1 MTSHRTRALFARSSQ
16 LEELATLAGDAC
28 PTTEPFTLTSRQRS
42 APTPASA
49 RGNAQVFQEQQTS
62 EKNKQAVL
70 LFPYAA
76 LSGPLLPYW
85 AKAAG
90 SP

>member
-1 MTSHRTRALFARSSQ
+1 MQAR
-16 LEELATLAGDAC
+16 
-28 PTTEPFTLTSRQRS
+28 
-42 APTPASA
+42 A
-49 RGNAQVFQEQQTS
+49 RGKAQVFEEQQIW

-76 LSGPLLPYW
+76 LTSPRLTYW
-85 AKAAG
+85 AKEAG

>member
-1 MTSHRTRALFARSSQ
+1 MQAR
-16 LEELATLAGDAC
+16 
-28 PTTEPFTLTSRQRS
+28 
-42 APTPASA
+42 A
-49 RGNAQVFQEQQTS
+49 RGKAEVFQEQKTS

-76 LSGPLLPYW
+76 LTRPLLTYW

>member
-1 MTSHRTRALFARSSQ
+1 MTSHRTTALFARSSQ
-16 LEELATLAGDAC
+16 LFELATLAGDAL
-28 PTTEPFTLTSRQRS
+28 PNTDPFTLTWRQR
-42 APTPASA
+42 PASMQA
-49 RGNAQVFQEQQTS
+49 RALGKAQALEEQKPS

-76 LSGPLLPYW
+76 LTRPRLTYW
-85 AKAAG
+85 AKEAG